1 VGLCAPEDATNDDAN
16 VAASETA
23 EAASDD
29 VASLLPRELAGWSKH
44 LKPLVVRNVNT
55 GAEAT
60 LRLYTDDG
68 DIDPEAEATMTRV
81 LSSDGE
87 PHALSRRLL
96 QLVVK
101 AAYHLQATE
110 IGAISAYRPEERAP
124 KPGQKRSR
132 HATGEA
138 LDFRVPGTTAA
149 KLAALLRTYA
159 RAGVGIYT
167 HPKTQYVHLDV
178 RDESFHWIDGSPP
191 RVHWRERGLWD
202 AGRAKRDAAWVPEL
216 DLPLDTE

>member
-1 VGLCAPEDATNDDAN
+1 
-16 VAASETA
+16 
-23 EAASDD
+23 
-29 VASLLPRELAGWSKH
+29 
-44 LKPLVVRNVNT
+44 VRNVNT

-60 LRLYTDDG
+60 VRLYDDDG
-68 DIDPEAEATMTRV
+68 EIDPEAEREMTRV

-101 AAYHLQATE
+101 AAYHLHAKE
-110 IGAISAYRPEERAP
+110 IGAISAYRPEDHPP
-124 KPGQKRSR
+124 KPGQKGSR
-132 HATGEA
+132 HASCEA
-138 LDFRVPGTTAA
+138 LDFRVPGTDA
-149 KLAALLRTYA
+149 KTLAALLRTYG
-159 RAGVGIYT
+159 RAGVGLYP

-216 DLPLDTE
+216 DLPLDLE